1 MFQAVFFYSNLLDQ
15 VKLLDINLDFNSTVK
30 VQYLV

>member
-1 MFQAVFFYSNLLDQ
+1 MFKAVFFYLNLLDQ

>member
-1 MFQAVFFYSNLLDQ
+1 MFQAVFFYLNLLDQ